1 MHNEKKDKSAN
12 KADKEKS
19 DKNGNCQCHHE
30 SKGREEFEMRNYPT
44 ISVYYCQETQQE
56 KDRGEGLTFEEVT

>member
-30 SKGREEFEMRNYPT
+30 SKGREEFEMRNYST
-44 ISVYYCQETQQE
+44 ISVYYC
-56 KDRGEGLTFEEVT
+56 